1 MHMRWNWESMDSEHF
16 GMGAAEQVLAV
27 VCAKE
32 RALGCQEMEVLMGG
46 HGEMLEP
53 SMRALRQLDVPVGI
67 PLNACDVLKT

>member
-1 MHMRWNWESMDSEHF
+1 M
-16 GMGAAEQVLAV
+16 LAV
-27 VCAKE
+27 VYAKE

-53 SMRALRQLDVPVGI
+53 SMRALLQLDVPVGI